1 MALDMFQIISSKIY
15 RWFRKG
21 KNLTDVTPPIAI
33 NGNATQ
39 KSFVIK
45 SAKGKD
51 FLSFTLTERQGRI
64 FCKIS
69 GIDWESLPDNQRRRQ
84 AKKEWKPEWLR
95 KLEPDSGVGHGE
107 QENS

>member
-64 FCKIS
+64 FCKVS
-69 GIDWESLPDNQRRRQ
+69 GIDWESLPDNQRRKQ

-95 KLEPDSGVGHGE
+95 KLEPDSGVDYEEHE
-107 QENS
+107 AN